1 MKGTD
6 FFFNEAGIMV
16 EQMCEG
22 AGNCNTDQ
30 LSYKS
35 LLIRW
40 MAETAKLAPFTAGAV
55 QGRLAT
61 TSPAAASCCK
71 CGDSG
76 TQCGFSWTK
85 PGQCDG
91 SYGIGQQLNALQAVQ
106 VNLEN
111 VVGGA
116 VNSTG
121 GGISQGNANA
131 GSGSDDTT
139 NLDRAATTGEKAGAG
154 ILSIVVVIAIVG
166 GAVWIVI

>member
-1 MKGTD
+1 
-6 FFFNEAGIMV
+6 MV
-16 EQMCEG
+16 EQMCEA

-40 MAETAKLAPFTAGAV
+40 MAETAKLAPFTATDI
-55 QGRLAT
+55 QKRLAT
-61 TSPAAASCCK
+61 TCPAAASCCK

-85 PGQCDG
+85 PGTCDG

-111 VVGGA
+111 LVGGA
-116 VNSTG
+116 VNSS

-131 GSGSDDTT
+131 GGGNDNPSTMQA
-139 NLDRAATTGEKAGAG
+139 LRPATTGDKAGAS
-154 ILSIVVVIAIVG
+154 ILSIIVVVAFVG